1 MESTEFF
8 EGVRC
13 LLVDRKDTPQWKY
26 ERAAQVP
33 LEELEHYFSPF
44 KAYSGNVDLDI

>member
-13 LLVDRKDTPQWKY
+13 LLVDRKDTPNWKY
-26 ERAAQVP
+26 ERAAEVP
-33 LEELEHYFSPF
+33 EEELESYFKPF
-44 KAYSGNVDLDI
+44 TFESGNVELEI